1 MVKKKKIELLR
12 IKKEELT
19 KILNKLETEKNLY
32 IGEGGG
38 TNEWKQNK
46 KKELLQ
52 TSDMKKLITIE
63 QIFTPEKK
71 TIYKNILDNLLK
83 KKKLIEFT
91 TQLNIYNILN
101 EYTQIKN
108 YNRRIALE
116 SAYFY
121 SSDPMQITSWGEG
134 EGEEDEERRR
144 AEEEMNSWTRSI
156 EEHAEAALKAAG
168 QGGGASV
175 AEDNE
180 TGKKKNIHDIPIY
193 FRETGNKPFSDTEE
207 NNHFELAII
216 IDYLFNVS
224 RCINTRIKEL
234 EGDEL
239 QLSEEHFAN
248 IHTLGEGDFV
258 HLSVEVMKSFK
269 QLHNHLYKCIDSYMD
284 TFSNNTVE
292 SKNFKIIKNIMT
304 CYNTEFQQIKDK
316 LDRFEETE
324 EHIKGCQISAN
335 IIELEDFREEN
346 NKILQELP
354 EYFDMSDYINTTI
367 PYILTEHIED
377 VNDFS
382 VDEDEQYINKLLE
395 IDELDKL
402 FRETFGKGV

>member
-1 MVKKKKIELLR
+1 
-12 IKKEELT
+12 
-19 KILNKLETEKNLY
+19 
-32 IGEGGG
+32 
-38 TNEWKQNK
+38 
-46 KKELLQ
+46 
-52 TSDMKKLITIE
+52 
-63 QIFTPEKK
+63 
-71 TIYKNILDNLLK
+71 
-83 KKKLIEFT
+83 
-91 TQLNIYNILN
+91 
-101 EYTQIKN
+101 
-108 YNRRIALE
+108 
-116 SAYFY
+116 
-121 SSDPMQITSWGEG
+121 
-134 EGEEDEERRR
+134 R

-382 VDEDEQYINKLLE
+382 VD
-395 IDELDKL
+395 
-402 FRETFGKGV
+402 